1 LSTQQDRTNAAKQ
14 ISEWDKNMVMI
25 GAGQINNTINE
36 NAMAPGT
43 IKEQP
48 RKVQG
53 NATTT
58 SSSQSSKIRTGSF
71 IGAYDGFHDAEGLA
85 KVIPIGDGNLQVYKW
100 TQCPSLSLPIEQLR
114 ILSILKG

>member
-1 LSTQQDRTNAAKQ
+1 LLTQQDRTNAAKQ
-14 ISEWDKNMVMI
+14 ISEWEKNMVMI
-25 GAGQINNTINE
+25 GAGQINNTTNE
-36 NAMAPGT
+36 NDH
-43 IKEQP
+43 Q
-48 RKVQG
+48 RNVQG